1 MIRRWPD
8 ATAYF
13 LSVVELSPMNGEAWL
28 ELTWCLA
35 ELGRWEECEMAAR
48 KSTEI
53 FPKTAATWGNLAL
66 ALSRVGRRSEAF
78 DAIQRAI
85 QLDPADKRNRL
96 IEESLSSE
104 LSAVRGDRAVTYQ
117 SPRKSDP

>member
-1 MIRRWPD
+1 
-8 ATAYF
+8 
-13 LSVVELSPMNGEAWL
+13 MNGEAWL

-53 FPKTAATWGNLAL
+53 FPKTAASWGNLAL
-66 ALSRVGRRSEAF
+66 ALSRVGRRSEAL

-85 QLDPADKRNRL
+85 QLDPADARNRL
-96 IEESLSSE
+96 IEESLRSE
-104 LSAVRGDRAVTYQ
+104 
-117 SPRKSDP
+117 K